1 MVESSSL
8 QLISG
13 RLERGEIDSARYLEE
28 LTQFVASAIVCSR
41 AGVRLFVDTPG
52 GRVLRTVAM
61 YDATLDQMISV
72 ADIFDVEVS
81 LYFEQ
86 LLHDGS
92 VLISDARTDPVT
104 AGAMRDYV
112 REANVTSLMDMSFSV
127 NGVLFGTFSCE
138 QTGPPTDWTQRQLQ
152 SLRKVASRASLTLMH
167 LVSASVDTAPGA
179 LWETSTPNRL
189 ATMPMPLDAISK

>member
-152 SLRKVASRASLTLMH
+152 SLR
-167 LVSASVDTAPGA
+167 
-179 LWETSTPNRL
+179 
-189 ATMPMPLDAISK
+189 